1 MERTSSLL
9 QQGIIAVCGS
19 RAAKAIVGTILT
31 AGLMTAGVT
40 AYAAGQ
46 EGMDI
51 KIRAQ
56 NRSVDDTPSFC
67 SGVGPGMKGD
77 RLDVDVTT
85 SSDGSATGTARFET
99 ADGTVTLM
107 NIDRVVVFF
116 GGLLLEDTTSLN
128 VVPIWFGN
136 TETGPGNLA
145 PAHIN
150 VEMPRGCLNTQST
163 FTVGADKVTL
173 QIKTN

>member
-1 MERTSSLL
+1 MSKSNRLKELAITLLAAGSLSA
-9 QQGIIAVCGS
+9 GM
-19 RAAKAIVGTILT
+19 AAQ
-31 AGLMTAGVT
+31 
-40 AYAAGQ
+40 AAGQ
-46 EGMDI
+46 EAMDI

-56 NRSVDDTPSFC
+56 NRTMDDTPSFC
-67 SGVGPGMKGD
+67 PGIGPGQKGD

-85 SSDGSATGTARFET
+85 ASDGSAVGTARFED
-99 ADGTVTLM
+99 ANGAVTLM

-116 GGLLLEDTTSLN
+116 GGLLLEDTSTLN

-145 PAHIN
+145 PSHVN
-150 VEMPRGCLNTQST
+150 VEIPRGCLNTQST
-163 FTVGADKVTL
+163 FTVGVDKVTL

>member
-1 MERTSSLL
+1 MKSVSTKCENKALLSMSKSLKGL
-9 QQGIIAVCGS
+9 AVTML
-19 RAAKAIVGTILT
+19 A
-31 AGLMTAGVT
+31 AGLLSAGV
-40 AYAAGQ
+40 AVQAAGQ
-46 EGMDI
+46 GGMDI

-56 NRSVDDTPSFC
+56 NRSSDDTPSFC
-67 SGVGPGMKGD
+67 PSIGPGLEGD

-85 SSDGSATGTARFET
+85 ASDGSAVGTARFED
-99 ADGTVTLM
+99 ANGNVTLM

-145 PAHIN
+145 PVHVN

-163 FTVGADKVTL
+163 FTVGVDKVTV